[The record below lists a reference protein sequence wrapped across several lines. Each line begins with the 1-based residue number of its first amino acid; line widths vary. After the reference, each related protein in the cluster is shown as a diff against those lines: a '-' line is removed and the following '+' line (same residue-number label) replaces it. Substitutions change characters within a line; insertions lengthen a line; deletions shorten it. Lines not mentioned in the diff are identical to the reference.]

1 MDNLAV
7 CAKTLH
13 VVTVTYGQTKLKQDK
28 ISSLLLVVTIC
39 TYLRTVV
46 KLRQAYRRPKK
57 KITLAL

>member
-28 ISSLLLVVTIC
+28 ISSLLFNSL
-39 TYLRTVV
+39 
-46 KLRQAYRRPKK
+46 
-57 KITLAL
+57 